1 MSRQSQLGRG
11 GVPSIFAS
19 LKEQVSQIQKI
30 SAELQL
36 QKAAAKA
43 IATKGKGDSAVLR

>member
-1 MSRQSQLGRG
+1 MSRQSQV